1 MKAFYAAALAAA
13 VQATHPFFAESHY
26 ICEMCQSVTRS
37 AAAGNLDEV
46 ASLYKLH
53 PALEAK
59 FASFEGV
66 PEEVDLSDSFKA
78 C

>member
-1 MKAFYAAALAAA
+1 MKAFITSALAAA
-13 VQATHPFFAESHY
+13 AQATHPYFAESNY

-37 AAAGNLDEV
+37 AVAGNLDEIN
-46 ASLYKLH
+46 ALYKLH

-66 PEEVDLSDSFKA
+66 PE
-78 C
+78 